1 MKGEEDT
8 MTYLEFLALPA
19 VQKANSVEAT
29 QRMWYHIYVWVQEH
43 GYADT
48 ADSPDF
54 VQYVKTFRSV
64 NVETIASHLARMAN
78 ADLLKRNVLKR
89 KLSAEAK
96 EELLNPI
103 ATMFTGSSLPTML
116 IRYTLPGVSCPLEF
130 KSAERQATRIHNSW
144 SKMLNSTADPSQ
156 FDFGSFGFQ

>member
-1 MKGEEDT
+1 

-19 VQKANSVEAT
+19 VKKVHPVEAT
-29 QRMWYHIYVWVQEH
+29 QRIWHHIYVWVLEH

-54 VQYVKTFRSV
+54 VHYVKAFRGV
-64 NVETIASHLARMAN
+64 NIETIASHLARMAN
-78 ADLLKRNVLKR
+78 ADLLKRHVLKR
-89 KLSAEAK
+89 KLSADAK
-96 EELLNPI
+96 EELLNPVT
-103 ATMFTGSSLPTML
+103 TMFTGSSLPTML

-144 SKMLNSTADPSQ
+144 SSILGSPTNSSKAEA
-156 FDFGSFGFQ
+156 